1 MFKESLCKAKK
12 FPFDAASAILRSTD
26 LADKVSV
33 STVRRVLTAN
43 NLNAR
48 FAAVKPKL
56 NNNQI
61 RRRLSFAKLHQ
72 NWAPLDWQKII
83 FSDECRIELN
93 PKTKSYV
100 RRPKHMRFHP
110 KYITESSKF
119 SSSIMLWGAI
129 RYDGKKMLIKCNT
142 NVNSDEYIRILTE
155 GLPQIYNHRYRFQQD
170 GAPCHRSRQTMQFL
184 EEKMIR
190 QLENWPAQSPDINII
205 ENVWKILKE
214 NVKKHHCNNLNE
226 LWRVIQLEWERIPVD
241 LIKKTYDSLPNR
253 MKAIIFS
260 KGRTTKY

>member
-1 MFKESLCKAKK
+1 MFKESLCKAKN
-12 FPFDAASAILRSTD
+12 

-61 RRRLSFAKLHQ
+61 RRRLSFAKFHQ

-110 KYITESSKF
+110 KYIIESSKF
-119 SSSIMLWGAI
+119 SLSIMLW
-129 RYDGKKMLIKCNT
+129 
-142 NVNSDEYIRILTE
+142 
-155 GLPQIYNHRYRFQQD
+155 
-170 GAPCHRSRQTMQFL
+170 
-184 EEKMIR
+184 
-190 QLENWPAQSPDINII
+190 
-205 ENVWKILKE
+205 
-214 NVKKHHCNNLNE
+214 
-226 LWRVIQLEWERIPVD
+226 
-241 LIKKTYDSLPNR
+241 
-253 MKAIIFS
+253 
-260 KGRTTKY
+260 